1 MDKGGNEINEVMVS
15 VFCET
20 FNHEPFI
27 RQCLDGMLMQKTDFA
42 FEVLIHDD
50 ASTDHTQ
57 MIIKEYAEKYPDII
71 KPILQHENQYS
82 KGVDIWQTF
91 QMPRARGKY
100 IALCEGDDYWTDPLK
115 LQKQV
120 DFLETHLDFSMCF
133 HGAMVKNETDTKQL
147 TTCDQVEEKEYLT
160 NDIFPGWVIPTASVI
175 YRKSMID
182 KYPPLRHIEWRKYGD
197 IELFLK
203 CTHTGKVWGMSEF
216 MSVYRMTDNGAVVSQ
231 NRDPM
236 TQYKLIL
243 HYRFLME
250 NFPQLDK
257 RWPKAFISTYYYTQF
272 RSSIGIGEKLK
283 AVAIAFYYS
292 PKYVIQKLLKKHP
305 RGTY

>member
-82 KGVDIWQTF
+82 KGVGIWQTF

-120 DFLETHLDFSMCF
+120 DFLETHEDYSMCF
-133 HGAMVKNETDTKQL
+133 HAAEVRNEMDYPVWLQ
-147 TTCDQVEEKEYLT
+147 CGFIENKEYSATELFEKW
-160 NDIFPGWVIPTASVI
+160 IVPTASI
-175 YRKSMID
+175 LYRKEII
-182 KYPPLRHIEWRKYGD
+182 KYPIKNENNILNGD
-197 IELFLK
+197 IFIVEK
-203 CTHTGKVWGMSEF
+203 CAHCGKVWGMGDK
-216 MSVYRMTDNGAVVSQ
+216 MSVYRIHLSGITYDPQMQKDRIWRYPEHYLELKRDFPLIDKKVV
-231 NRDPM
+231 NRNIALS
-236 TQYKLIL
+236 YFEKGLIEGNL
-243 HYRFLME
+243 LLKYR
-250 NFPQLDK
+250 D
-257 RWPKAFISTYYYTQF
+257 FI
-272 RSSIGIGEKLK
+272 IGS
-283 AVAIAFYYS
+283 FYS
-292 PKYVIQKLLKKHP
+292 PSTMANKIVRCLRRRARH
-305 RGTY
+305 